1 MGGKLSK
8 GELRKHMRLFVG
20 GISYSTQSDE
30 LQKYFET
37 FGTVTEVKL
46 IHDRETNLPK
56 GFGFVEMPEA
66 DEAKAAIAE
75 LHGKEFGGRNLTVN
89 EAKPVP
95 RQAHGRVN
103 GHRGQGRDRRGA
115 RE

>member
-1 MGGKLSK
+1 MGRELSK
-8 GELRKHMRLFVG
+8 GELREHMRLFVG
-20 GISYSTQSDE
+20 GISYATKEEE
-30 LQKYFET
+30 LRKYFET
-37 FGTVTEVKL
+37 YGKVTEVKL

-75 LHGKEFGGRNLTVN
+75 LHGREFGGRSLTVN
-89 EAKPVP
+89 EAKPDP

-115 RE
+115 RV